1 MRIKML
7 VLSLCALVLLGCSDQ
22 SKSERPRYGPD
33 PDYRSISVV
42 VPQHYDA
49 WVETFILESV
59 SGEIGWRA
67 PIGIITCCWEHP
79 SGKSAEWQAM
89 PGLVLIKWFSFA
101 EQQSYRA
108 LIQLENA
115 REIEE
120 KMKKIAPYE
129 RYGKNFEVPR
139 YNLVF
144 GLAPGG
150 TVVVWIM
157 NGAENAIEI
166 GRYQAK
172 PYDHKKEG
180 EDYTR
185 RTESYFERQGDYLQK
200 NGIRYDGW

>member
-1 MRIKML
+1 MGIKNL
-7 VLSLCALVLLGCSDQ
+7 VVSFCVLVLLGCSDQ
-22 SKSERPRYGPD
+22 SESEGPAYGPD
-33 PDYRSISVV
+33 PTYRSISVV

-67 PIGIITCCWEHP
+67 PIGIVSCCWKEP
-79 SGKSAEWQAM
+79 SGGNAEWQAM

-120 KMKKIAPYE
+120 KMKEIAPIE
-129 RYGKNFEVPR
+129 RYGKTFEMPR
-139 YNLVF
+139 NDLTF

-157 NGAENAIEI
+157 NGAENAIEV
-166 GRYQAK
+166 GRYKAK
-172 PYDHKKEG
+172 PFNNEKSDYSQWVDEYMEKE
-180 EDYTR
+180 
-185 RTESYFERQGDYLQK
+185 GDYLRQ
-200 NGIRYDGW
+200 NGIKLDGW